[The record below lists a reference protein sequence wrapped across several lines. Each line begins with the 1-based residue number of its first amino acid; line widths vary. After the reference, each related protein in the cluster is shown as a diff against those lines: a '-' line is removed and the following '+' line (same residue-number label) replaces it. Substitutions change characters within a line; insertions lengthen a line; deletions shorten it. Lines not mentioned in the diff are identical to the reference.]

1 MLTAF
6 LTTLGEM
13 TRILLF
19 LVVGFGLNRLHI
31 LPKGAGAGISRMIT
45 MVFLPA
51 MLIYNNMTEFNL
63 ADVASYSQLVLVGAL
78 MWTIVTLISLPIA
91 KKLSG
96 GDMLERGVYLYG
108 LSFSNTGA
116 VGTPLALALLGTAGL
131 FRFNL
136 FLMSFSVMTYAW
148 GVNLFLEV
156 ERKSSLRRFL
166 VHLLNPVFVS
176 MLIGLVLGALGA
188 RNWMPSLLVNFVG
201 DLGSC
206 FVPVSLL
213 LTGYTIAD
221 YPMGEMF
228 NRPKSYLF
236 ALLRLLIYPLLVLV
250 LAKLM
255 GLSLIVATLAVL
267 AFAGPSGMNVVV
279 FPASYGQDCRTGA
292 SIVLLSSVSA
302 VITVPILYAL
312 VQVLFQ

>member
-1 MLTAF
+1 
-6 LTTLGEM
+6 
-13 TRILLF
+13 
-19 LVVGFGLNRLHI
+19 
-31 LPKGAGAGISRMIT
+31 
-45 MVFLPA
+45 
-51 MLIYNNMTEFNL
+51 
-63 ADVASYSQLVLVGAL
+63 
-78 MWTIVTLISLPIA
+78 
-91 KKLSG
+91 
-96 GDMLERGVYLYG
+96 
-108 LSFSNTGA
+108 
-116 VGTPLALALLGTAGL
+116 
-131 FRFNL
+131 
-136 FLMSFSVMTYAW
+136 
-148 GVNLFLEV
+148 
-156 ERKSSLRRFL
+156 
-166 VHLLNPVFVS
+166 

>member
-148 GVNLFLEV
+148 GVNLFLDV
-156 ERKSSLRRFL
+156 ERKNSLKRFL